1 MNYVTMHI
9 GQAKVAATG
18 TVREFHMLDVEQM
31 KDSGPKVVD
40 GRFVFDD
47 VIAVFVSLAVN

>member
-1 MNYVTMHI
+1 MHI